1 MADVALE
8 AFTFLGK
15 DCKGGISA
23 ELRTRLID
31 VQDHLRD
38 EIYKHLEKVSDR
50 FDDVAN
56 EINSIVIE
64 QV

>member
-1 MADVALE
+1 MTPCEMSENFHDCQVMIAACQAKKPL
-8 AFTFLGK
+8 FLK
-15 DCKGGISA
+15 ETASA
-23 ELRTRLID
+23 
-31 VQDHLRD
+31 